1 MRKLTKGNK
10 TSFGI
15 FTVVVIFIVVLFVF
29 GIYQMMNSERYE
41 YEVMKNS
48 FVYDETYNLIEVTND
63 TTLSRKWNGRYYLK
77 STDHTYQ
84 TPLGLET
91 VIYQADEKKLQLY
104 GSIYQVFRNG
114 DVNQLKNRTEVA
126 KTSSPSFYKLS
137 DRRYLMVGGRIKNE
151 AGTFTTAQYLLVV
164 IDKSGNALLVNN
176 EYNIKTIQPIVLTT
190 EDWKFDVANE
200 QLQIGNNSINL
211 KKIKGSSNQY
221 QKPTKTPSETPV
233 PTVTPNQDQGN
244 NQTAANG
251 NQSQNRPN
259 QNIQNNMIDNSF
271 GSTEFPSISLMN
283 RHCNILG
290 VKSGTNY
297 LDFKYSVV
305 DIKNEYQTIFVVVK
319 SAGKEVARVDLNKD
333 KNAYRIRGLQPDQEY
348 ELELRNTYM
357 ISGASVAKEELAD
370 SIVVRTNRSTAT
382 LSLERVTKKQLYVN
396 LTLDPDYIIE
406 SGEIGLYVDH
416 EKQSSLPI
424 DVAEASKRDGWNFA
438 IDYEA
443 GTEIVIQ
450 TENCLYN
457 NQTIKLNLKVKFMQ
471 Y

>member
-151 AGTFTTAQYLLVV
+151 AGTFTTAQYLL
-164 IDKSGNALLVNN
+164 
-176 EYNIKTIQPIVLTT
+176 
-190 EDWKFDVANE
+190 
-200 QLQIGNNSINL
+200 
-211 KKIKGSSNQY
+211 
-221 QKPTKTPSETPV
+221 
-233 PTVTPNQDQGN
+233 
-244 NQTAANG
+244 
-251 NQSQNRPN
+251 
-259 QNIQNNMIDNSF
+259 
-271 GSTEFPSISLMN
+271 
-283 RHCNILG
+283 
-290 VKSGTNY
+290 
-297 LDFKYSVV
+297 
-305 DIKNEYQTIFVVVK
+305 
-319 SAGKEVARVDLNKD
+319 
-333 KNAYRIRGLQPDQEY
+333 
-348 ELELRNTYM
+348 
-357 ISGASVAKEELAD
+357 
-370 SIVVRTNRSTAT
+370 
-382 LSLERVTKKQLYVN
+382 
-396 LTLDPDYIIE
+396 
-406 SGEIGLYVDH
+406 
-416 EKQSSLPI
+416 
-424 DVAEASKRDGWNFA
+424 
-438 IDYEA
+438 
-443 GTEIVIQ
+443 
-450 TENCLYN
+450 
-457 NQTIKLNLKVKFMQ
+457 
-471 Y
+471 